1 MLVLAQFTPING
13 TNTSIDY
20 AELSPSYVVR
30 VGNGDTANCEKS
42 CAISTTGGSRW
53 AAVSAQPS
61 GLTGG
66 GTVAVSAS
74 GGGKIVWSPSGVG
87 VFFTT
92 GGGKTWTASTGIPA
106 GARV

>member
-1 MLVLAQFTPING
+1 SAVRHRRGVRHDDLTVVPASQFTPING

-30 VGNGDTANCEKS
+30 VGNGDTANCEKRLPLS
-42 CAISTTGGSRW
+42 PTGGRGW

-66 GTVAVSAS
+66 GTVAVSAT
-74 GGGKIVWSPSGVG
+74 GGGKIVWSPDGVG
-87 VFFTT
+87 VYYTT
-92 GGGKTWTASTGIPA
+92 
-106 GARV
+106 